1 MAAQPVP
8 VRLLTQRIAL
18 PETISIRGWMVRNG
32 VDQRMQLTD
41 REFWLLLLGIA
52 YGIKFSEAF
61 DRSGADQVIE
71 NVAQKVPDVADQAR
85 QFAELA
91 MDLPNEMRPTMGDL
105 LRVQIARLHGI
116 RAGRGGNE
124 ARRTT

>member
-91 MDLPNEMRPTMGDL
+91 MDLPRSGIGTRRDFRQN
-105 LRVQIARLHGI
+105 IARLPDSAQALVTN
-116 RAGRGGNE
+116 R
-124 ARRTT
+124 